1 MNIAIIGFGSQG
13 RSVYEFY
20 RSRDN
25 QITICDKSTPDDL
38 PSDVQ
43 TQLGDNYLDRLD
55 RFELIFRSPSVHPD
69 QIVKYNDKNILA
81 KVTTNTNEFM
91 RLVPTKNVIGV
102 TGTKG
107 KGTTSVLI
115 YKMLQA
121 MNKRVYLGG
130 NFGVPPLD
138 LLRENIGPDDYV
150 VLELANFQLID
161 LKYSPHIGI
170 CLLFEPEHLD
180 WHGDVN
186 EYFYAKTNLFRHQMS
201 QDIAIYYALNESS
214 KRIAS
219 TGGGRLIPYYK
230 SPGAFEAGNHIVMDG
245 LPIVDISEIKLLGK
259 HNWQNICAAITAV
272 WQIDKDTNAIA
283 SVLREF
289 GGLPFRIEFKKE
301 INNVKYYNDSFS
313 TAPTATVAAM
323 NAIEGEKLLIIGGYD
338 RGLDLSTLALEIKK
352 KEPELRKVIIIG
364 EARNRVAKN
373 LDQVQFSNYLIS
385 DSSDLTEI
393 VFKASEIAKSGDS
406 LIFSP
411 GFASFDMFKNF
422 EDRGNK
428 FNQALLSL

>member
-1 MNIAIIGFGSQG
+1 MNIAIVGFGLQG

-20 RSRDN
+20 KSKNN
-25 QITICDKSTPDDL
+25 QITICDKVTPDDL
-38 PSDVQ
+38 PSDVE
-43 TQLGDNYLDRLD
+43 TQIGEGYLNRLD

-69 QIVKYNDKNILA
+69 QIVKYNNRDILT
-81 KVTTNTNEFM
+81 KVTSNTNEFM
-91 RLVPTKNVIGV
+91 RLVPTKNVIGI

-121 MNKRVYLGG
+121 MNKRVHLGG

-161 LKYSPHIGI
+161 LKYSPHLGV

-180 WHGDVN
+180 WHTDVN
-186 EYFYAKTNLFRHQMS
+186 EYFIAKTNLFKNQKS
-201 QDIAIYYALNESS
+201 QDIAIYYALNENS

-219 TGGGRLIPYYK
+219 TGAGRLIPYYK
-230 SPGAFEAGNHIVMDG
+230 SPGAFVAGNHIVMDG
-245 LPIVDISEIKLLGK
+245 LPIIALSEIKLLGK

-272 WQIDKDTNAIA
+272 WQIEKDTSAIA

-289 GGLPFRIEFKKE
+289 GGLPFRIEFRKE
-301 INNVKYYNDSFS
+301 INGVKYYNDSFS
-313 TAPTATVAAM
+313 TAPTATIAAI
-323 NAIEGEKLLIIGGYD
+323 NAIVGEKLLIIGGHD
-338 RGLDLSTLALEIKK
+338 RGLDLSTFANEIKK
-352 KEPELRKVIIIG
+352 KEAEIKKVIIIG
-364 EARNRVAKN
+364 ESRNRMAEN
-373 LDQVQFSNYLIS
+373 LDKVHFSNYLIN
-385 DSSDLTEI
+385 DSPNLTEI

-406 LIFSP
+406 VIFSP